1 MRVNGDMENR
11 MVKVDISYPMEL
23 LGLEYGKMVNVLD
36 GWMRAIVQMLMLIHL
51 TNHNTIL

>member
-1 MRVNGDMENR
+1 MKVSGDMENR

-36 GWMRAIVQMLMLIHL
+36 G
-51 TNHNTIL
+51 